1 MEPDGIPSESEM
13 DCQFLRLQA
22 STKRKPD
29 MAKDQ
34 LPAVSEAGA
43 SGEIAELYADIRET
57 LNVTA
62 INYVWRHIATI
73 DGGLRWAWE
82 AAKPMFVSG
91 RVEAE
96 CEHLMAQLAFPALPR
111 VSATT
116 LALIGVDHQG
126 REQIAAILDT
136 YNRGN
141 MLNMVSLSALLATA
155 VTPPAGERANAP
167 LPSTTVSFPPIPEVA
182 DLSDAISEQVLVLND
197 LGAKPGPNRVV
208 ASIYKHVAL
217 WPGYLSLVWA
227 QFIERH
233 NDGSLLQLIEQ
244 SQDQARQHASYLAGE
259 LGPRPPGP
267 VADRVQA
274 AVAEFTDTVIARMI
288 PIGQMMRG
296 ALGD

>member
-1 MEPDGIPSESEM
+1 
-13 DCQFLRLQA
+13 
-22 STKRKPD
+22 
-29 MAKDQ
+29 MAKDT

-43 SGEIAELYADIRET
+43 TGEIAELYADIRET

-96 CEHLMAQLAFPALPR
+96 CEIMMAQLDFPRLPYL
-111 VSATT
+111 SDTT
-116 LALIGVDHQG
+116 LSLVGVDRKG
-126 REQIAAILDT
+126 REQITAIMDT

-141 MLNMVSLSALLATA
+141 MLNMVSLSALLAEPA
-155 VTPPAGERANAP
+155 TPPAAKRASAP
-167 LPSTTVSFPPIPEVA
+167 LPSTTKTFPPIPEVA
-182 DLSDAISEQVLVLND
+182 DLGDEVSEQVLVLNG

-217 WPGYLSLVWA
+217 WPGYLSLTWA
-227 QFIERH
+227 QFIAMH
-233 NDGSLLQLIEQ
+233 SDGSLLKLIEDTQ
-244 SQDQARQHASYLAGE
+244 ALARQHAGYVAAE
-259 LGPRPPGP
+259 LGPRPEGS
-267 VADRVQA
+267 VANNVKT
-274 AVAEFTDTVIARMI
+274 AVSEFTDTVIARMI

-296 ALGD
+296 AL